1 MIMKMLPTSEVI
13 DDHVP
18 ALSAPQ
24 FYVRRMT
31 YQTWLRVARNFL
43 TCLDVAR
50 QRRQLLALDDRALK
64 DIGISRTDALRE
76 ANGFFWDIPEHQKP
90 RR

>member
-1 MIMKMLPTSEVI
+1 MVTKLLSTSEVLG
-13 DDHVP
+13 DYVP
-18 ALSAPQ
+18 ALSAPRSY
-24 FYVRRMT
+24 FRRMT
-31 YQTWLRVARNFL
+31 YQTWLRVARYFL